1 MDQID
6 VLESGA
12 IDWIGRQRERYR
24 STGSPLAPEFRRAL
38 QHHYAQEVLES
49 VRVVM
54 VAQIE
59 NPDFYAELALAGYQI
74 PLDFRRVEGITYGD
88 VVLLRNRTRE
98 KSVEISLR
106 FHELV
111 HVVQY
116 SILGVEE
123 FGRRY
128 VRGWAANGFSYS
140 AIPLEVDAYQ
150 LQAQFEIGS
159 QFNVVEAV
167 RERLNRHG
175 V

>member
-1 MDQID
+1 MYKSKPDY
-6 VLESGA
+6 STA
-12 IDWIGRQRERYR
+12 I
-24 STGSPLAPEFRRAL
+24 
-38 QHHYAQEVLES
+38 QHHYDQEVLES

-59 NPDFYAELALAGYQI
+59 NPDFYAQLALAGYQI
-74 PLDFRRVEGITYGD
+74 PLDFRQMEGITYGD

-98 KSVEISLR
+98 NSAEVSLR

-128 VRGWAANGFSYS
+128 VRGWSANGFSYS

-150 LQAQFEIGS
+150 LQALFEIGS
-159 QFNVVEAV
+159 QFDVVEAV